1 MGGIKKIIYAA
12 SSSCYG
18 EAIVPTKEDALIS
31 TLHPYAVSKYLGEQ
45 LLFSMANI
53 YSINVASVCI
63 FNAYG
68 RRFKTSGAYGSVI
81 GVFLRQALSGAPL
94 TIVGTGEQTR
104 DFVHVRDVA
113 EAFYLVAEYGK
124 NLNRYNVGSGKSVT
138 INDLARLISKDVK
151 YIPERGGEAQHTLAD
166 IKKIRSDT
174 GWEPKTDFIHG
185 CNEMLDNI
193 EEWRDAPLWTENMIM
208 EEVKTW
214 KQYFT
219 GEENV

>member
-1 MGGIKKIIYAA
+1 M
-12 SSSCYG
+12 
-18 EAIVPTKEDALIS
+18 PTKEDALIS

-45 LLFSMANI
+45 LMFSMANI
-53 YSINVASVCI
+53 YSMNVASVCI

-113 EAFYLVAEYGK
+113 EAFYSVAEYGK
-124 NLNRYNVGSGKSVT
+124 NLNRYNVGAGKSVT

-151 YIPERGGEAQHTLAD
+151 YIPDRGGEAQHTLAD
-166 IKKIRSDT
+166 IKKIRIDT
-174 GWEPKTDFIHG
+174 GWEPKTDFISG
-185 CNEMLDNI
+185 CNEMLEHI
-193 EEWRDAPLWTENMIM
+193 EEWRDAPLWTEDLIM
-208 EEVKTW
+208 EQVKTW
-214 KQYFT
+214 NQYFT